1 MEHQHLKSACAA
13 VALGAL
19 LLLPLGNAGHA
30 QSEGAVV
37 EETVTSSA
45 LVHDV
50 DLTARQVLL
59 ETEDGRFL
67 TFDVPEDV
75 RNLEQVEVGDSV
87 NVMYFGGI
95 AASLAAPGEEPVG
108 MDMATAVARAEEGE
122 RPAGATLNELTTTV
136 TFDAFDAETGFVSF
150 TGQSG
155 VPRTVE
161 VVDPD
166 MRAFVETL
174 EAGDQV
180 DVTVVEII
188 AIEVAPSS

>member
-1 MEHQHLKSACAA
+1 VSHFKSALLAT
-13 VALGAL
+13 ALGAAL
-19 LLLPLGNAGHA
+19 VLPWDKPVQA
-30 QSEGAVV
+30 QADGAIV
-37 EETVTSSA
+37 EETLTSSA

-67 TFDVPEDV
+67 TFDVPDDV

-87 NVMYFGGI
+87 NVLYYGGI
-95 AASLAAPGEEPVG
+95 AASLTAPGEEPIG
-108 MDMATAVARAEEGE
+108 MDLATAVARAEEGE
-122 RPAGATLNELTTTV
+122 RPAGATLNQLTTTV
-136 TFDAFDAETGFVSF
+136 TFDAFDAETGIVSF

-155 VPRTVE
+155 LQRTVE

-174 EAGDQV
+174 EVGDQV
-180 DVTVVEII
+180 DVSIVEVI
-188 AIEVAPSS
+188 AIEVGPGS

>member
-1 MEHQHLKSACAA
+1 MSHYKSALLAA
-13 VALGAL
+13 ALGAAL
-19 LLLPLGNAGHA
+19 VLPWDKPVHA
-30 QSEGAVV
+30 QAEGAIV

-67 TFDVPEDV
+67 TFDVPDDV

-87 NVMYFGGI
+87 NVLYYGGI
-95 AASLAAPGEEPVG
+95 AASLAAHGDEPVG

-122 RPAGATLNELTTTV
+122 RPAGATLNQLTTTV
-136 TFDAFDAETGFVSF
+136 TFDAFDAETGIVSF

-155 VPRTVE
+155 LQRTVE

-180 DVTVVEII
+180 DVSIVEII

>member
-1 MEHQHLKSACAA
+1 MSHDKSALLAA
-13 VALGAL
+13 ALGAAL
-19 LLLPLGNAGHA
+19 ILPWDKPVQA
-30 QSEGAVV
+30 QADGAIV

-67 TFDVPEDV
+67 TFDVPDDV

-87 NVMYFGGI
+87 NVLHYGGI
-95 AASLAAPGEEPVG
+95 AASLTAPGEEPIG
-108 MDMATAVARAEEGE
+108 MDLATVVARAEEGE
-122 RPAGATLNELTTTV
+122 RPAGATLNQLTTTV
-136 TFDAFDAETGFVSF
+136 TFDAFDAETGMVSF

-155 VPRTVE
+155 LQRTVE

-174 EAGDQV
+174 EVGDQV
-180 DVTVVEII
+180 DVSIVEVI
-188 AIEVAPSS
+188 AIEVGPGS